1 LGSNWDLLETHDRMQ
16 QIKIQLLKIN
26 WTDIMQKQNRSV
38 IFLLIILA
46 LLVYESFAENR
57 YPVKS
62 TGETTIAAKYPN
74 LVIQVKIATHEVDIG
89 EEPSENRRYLIK
101 TNCTYT
107 RYPCSIV
114 DYIDISV
121 NGKPLYVSRSVFSDL
136 ADLNKAEIR
145 ADKDSATLILDGGD
159 ASVLKVSFNAKRVK
173 SRTLIA
179 GEFDAVVEKTTYFQ
193 VVAH

>member
-1 LGSNWDLLETHDRMQ
+1 MQ

-159 ASVLKVSFNAKRVK
+159 ASEGYVLKVSFNAKRVK